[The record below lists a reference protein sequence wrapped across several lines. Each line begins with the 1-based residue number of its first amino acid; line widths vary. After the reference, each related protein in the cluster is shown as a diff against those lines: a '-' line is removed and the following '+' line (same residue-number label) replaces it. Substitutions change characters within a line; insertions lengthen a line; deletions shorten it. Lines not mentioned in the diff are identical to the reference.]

1 MKKSDLKTGMV
12 VETRNGEKYLVML
25 EPDCEGREL
34 IRFNVGYMSLN
45 DYNDE
50 LMLKKLNEKFDI
62 VKVYS
67 VESSICWLLGDKESM
82 KFKLIW
88 ERSEPKEMTIEEIE
102 AELGY
107 KIKIVGD
114 EIRKR

>member
-1 MKKSDLKTGMV
+1 MKKSDLKTGMI

-25 EPDCEGREL
+25 NPDCKDMEL
-34 IRFNVGYMSLN
+34 INFKGGYMSLHY
-45 DYNDE
+45 YNNE
-50 LMLKKLNEKFDI
+50 LIFTEQSTHGFDI

-67 VESSICWLLGDKESM
+67 VGWTIRDLLSDKECM
-82 KFKLIW
+82 EFKLIW
-88 ERSEPKEMTIEEIE
+88 KREERKEMTIEEIE

-114 EIRKR
+114 KNA